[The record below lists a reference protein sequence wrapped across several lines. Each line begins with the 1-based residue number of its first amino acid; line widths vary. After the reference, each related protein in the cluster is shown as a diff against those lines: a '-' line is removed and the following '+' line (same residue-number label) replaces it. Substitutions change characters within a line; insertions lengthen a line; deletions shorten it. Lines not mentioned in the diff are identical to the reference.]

1 MKLAATIF
9 LAVAFSWAAVA
20 ARPNAPAANNSAVES
35 MQRKLDRIQS
45 NGEQANPRPLTTV
58 MTEQEVNAYVASGR
72 VRLPK
77 GVQSLRFSGQ
87 PGVIDSWARVDF
99 DQLTAGQRSANP
111 LLSMFSG
118 VHDVAVASH
127 GSASGGVANVHID
140 SVALDGVTIP
150 DFALQMFVNHY
161 IKPKYPN
168 LGIDNRFQLP
178 DRIDTAAVGNHQLT
192 VTQK

>member
-1 MKLAATIF
+1 MKLAAIIF
-9 LAVAFSWAAVA
+9 LGAFCLAAVA
-20 ARPNAPAANNSAVES
+20 GRPNAPAANNSAVES
-35 MQRKLDRIQS
+35 MQGKLDRIQA

-72 VRLPK
+72 VRMPK

-118 VHDVAVASH
+118 VHDVAVTAH
-127 GSASGGVANVHID
+127 GSGSGGVANVHID

-150 DFALQMFVNHY
+150 DFALEMFVNHY

-178 DRIDTAAVGNHQLT
+178 DRIDTAVVGNHQLT

>member
-1 MKLAATIF
+1 MKLAAIMF
-9 LAVAFSWAAVA
+9 LGLAFSFAAVA
-20 ARPNAPAANNSAVES
+20 ARPNALAANNPAVDS

-45 NGEQANPRPLTTV
+45 NGEQAQPRPLTTV
-58 MTEQEVNAYVASGR
+58 MTEQEINAYVASGR
-72 VRLPK
+72 VQLPK

-99 DQLTAGQRSANP
+99 DQLTAGRRSANP

-118 VHDVAVASH
+118 VHDVAVTAH
-127 GSASGGVANVHID
+127 GSGAGGVGNVHID

-150 DFALQMFVNHY
+150 DFALEMFVNHY

-178 DRIDTAAVGNHQLT
+178 DRIDTAVVGNHQLT
-192 VTQK
+192 VTQR

>member
-1 MKLAATIF
+1 MKLAAIIF
-9 LAVAFSWAAVA
+9 LGAFCLAAVA

-35 MQRKLDRIQS
+35 MQGKLDRIQA

-72 VRLPK
+72 VRMPK

-118 VHDVAVASH
+118 VHDVAVTAH
-127 GSASGGVANVHID
+127 GSGSAGVANVHID

-150 DFALQMFVNHY
+150 DFALEMFVNHY

-178 DRIDTAAVGNHQLT
+178 DRIDTAVVGNHQLT

>member
-1 MKLAATIF
+1 MKLAAIIF
-9 LAVAFSWAAVA
+9 VGLVFSLAASN
-20 ARPNAPAANNSAVES
+20 PAVES

-45 NGEQANPRPLTTV
+45 NGAQAHPRPLTTV
-58 MTEQEVNAYVASGR
+58 MTEQEVNSYVASGR
-72 VRLPK
+72 VQLPK
-77 GVQSLRFSGQ
+77 GVRSLRFSGQ

-118 VHDVAVASH
+118 AHDVTVTAH
-127 GSASGGVANVHID
+127 GSGARGVGTVHID

-161 IKPKYPN
+161 VKPKHPN

-178 DRIDTAAVGNHQLT
+178 DRIDTAVVGDHILT